1 VLAAVARGQD
11 RRVQAFLAG
20 SIAIS
25 FWLLLEVAAFASVHQ
40 LRVEE
45 RNTFYIVPLFLI
57 ALLVWIDRGAPRPAR
72 IVAVAALAV
81 AAIPGVL
88 PYQRLITTNAVSD
101 TLTLLPIWSLQTALF
116 PLEQTALV
124 VVLACMCAA
133 ALFVLVPRR
142 YAWILPA
149 LILVY
154 FAVSQKPIEGK
165 HKTASVGALFA
176 GITLPRDWVDQEV
189 GHDESVAT
197 IWSGQ
202 ASPYAIWE
210 NEVFNRS
217 LRRFYFLHTQ
227 LAGDLPEQKA
237 KVDPETGVLSSGG
250 RPVQSRYALADS
262 SVQLGGTTLRQDPR
276 TGMTLY
282 ETNGP
287 LRQVSQ
293 VTGLYPNDTWSGR
306 YASYTRLGCHGGK
319 LKVGLQS
326 DPGLF
331 KKPQTVIARI
341 GGQEAARV
349 QIPAG
354 GAAELVVPLPR
365 GNRVCNVDFEVTPT
379 AVPAEVTKG
388 FNTDTREL
396 GAHFSTFEYTPAK

>member
-1 VLAAVARGQD
+1 VSRDQD
-11 RRVQAFLAG
+11 KQVQAFLAG
-20 SIAIS
+20 SIAAT
-25 FWLLLEVAAFASVHQ
+25 FWLMLEVSAFASVHQ

-45 RNTFYIVPLFLI
+45 RNTFYVVPLFLI
-57 ALLVWIDRGAPRPAR
+57 ALLVWIDRGTPRPGR
-72 IVAVAALAV
+72 IAAVAALA
-81 AAIPGVL
+81 AAALPGVL

-101 TLTLLPIWSLQTALF
+101 TLTLLPIWSLQTSLF

-124 VVLACMCAA
+124 VVLVCMCTA
-133 ALFVLVPRR
+133 ALWVLVPRR
-142 YAWILPA
+142 YALILPA

-189 GHDESVAT
+189 GHDQAVAT
-197 IWSGQ
+197 LWSGQ
-202 ASPYAIWE
+202 ASPYAVWE
-210 NEVFNRS
+210 NEIFNRS
-217 LRRFYFLHTQ
+217 LRRFYFLHSQ
-227 LAGDLPEQKA
+227 LAGDLPEQK
-237 KVDPETGVLSSGG
+237 VTIDPESGVMRSGG
-250 RPVQSRYALADS
+250 KPVIARYALADS
-262 SVQLGGTTLRQDPR
+262 SVQLGGRTLRQDPR

-282 ETNGP
+282 ETTGP

-306 YASYTRLGCHGGK
+306 LASYTRLGCHGGQ

-331 KKPQTVIARI
+331 TKPQTVIARI
-341 GGQEAARV
+341 GGKEAARV

-354 GAAELVVPLPR
+354 GAANLVVPLPR
-365 GNRVCNVDFEVTPT
+365 DNPVCNVDFEVTPT
-379 AVPAEVTKG
+379 AVPAVVTKG
-388 FNTDTREL
+388 FNPDVREL

>member
-1 VLAAVARGQD
+1 
-11 RRVQAFLAG
+11 
-20 SIAIS
+20 
-25 FWLLLEVAAFASVHQ
+25 
-40 LRVEE
+40 
-45 RNTFYIVPLFLI
+45 
-57 ALLVWIDRGAPRPAR
+57 
-72 IVAVAALAV
+72 VAALA
-81 AAIPGVL
+81 AAALPGVL

-124 VVLACMCAA
+124 VVLASMCAA

-142 YAWILPA
+142 YALIMPA

-154 FAVSQKPIEGK
+154 FAVSHKSIEGK

-176 GITLPRDWVDQEV
+176 GITLQRDWVDQEV
-189 GHDESVAT
+189 GHDASVAT

-210 NEVFNRS
+210 NEIFNRS
-217 LRRFYFLHTQ
+217 LRRFYFLHSQ
-227 LAGDLPEQKA
+227 LAGDLPEQKL
-237 KVDPETGVLSSGG
+237 KVDPETGVMSTGG
-250 RPVQSRYALADS
+250 RPVLSRYALADS
-262 SVQLGGTTLRQDPR
+262 SVQLDGKLLRQDPR

-282 ETNGP
+282 ETNGR

-319 LKVGLQS
+319 LRVALQS

-331 KKPQTVIARI
+331 TKPQTVIARI

-354 GAAELVVPLPR
+354 GAANLVVPLPR
-365 GNRVCNVDFEVTPT
+365 GESVCNVDFEVSPT
-379 AVPAEVTKG
+379 AVPAVVTKG
-388 FNTDTREL
+388 FNPDVREL